1 MASGDTMRRQMRD
14 GTSAT
19 ALLSLLCA
27 CAGLTDTVADLLPTP
42 DGAPASDA
50 GETGTQAV
58 DGDASATGPHD
69 GDMPRSDAGL
79 CLGALAAQTFRH
91 ALCACNSLEL
101 PFGGLMT
108 DAYDSSRGSYTASR
122 VLDSLSH
129 VGVNAKLSAA
139 DRITVGG
146 SLVVADALG
155 PSALPVLDVRGD
167 LRVGGPFAYTNSVD
181 VGGDLW
187 LASDLMG
194 SAALHVAGNLIQPE
208 MGARSASPALLV
220 DGSDL
225 RGPVA
230 IADPCA
236 CDGGTLEKIGD
247 IVVAAR
253 AHNDNAEAGIAP
265 ERAELVLLSDE
276 RIELPP
282 GKRVFL
288 TSIATAGTVTFAVAG
303 RSVLVVEQG
312 IDVAGALNLELG
324 PEAELDLFVGKHI
337 SVGVLEAPPPAE
349 NRPARLRIYLAGD
362 YFHAQVFSA
371 ANVYAPN
378 ALALPLASDL
388 YGSLFAKEIYN
399 SIGSLRMH
407 YDTSVVAESRD
418 CDWFDLSAVP

>member
-1 MASGDTMRRQMRD
+1 
-14 GTSAT
+14 
-19 ALLSLLCA
+19 LPPLLCA

-42 DGAPASDA
+42 EDAAASDA

-58 DGDASATGPHD
+58 DRDASAAGLDDGEAPGP
-69 GDMPRSDAGL
+69 DAGL
-79 CLGALAAQTFRH
+79 CLGALASQTFRH

-101 PFGGLMT
+101 PFGGLIT
-108 DAYDSSRGSYTASR
+108 DAYDSTAGSYTAGR
-122 VLDSLSH
+122 VLDGVSH
-129 VGVNAKLSAA
+129 VGVNAKLSGA
-139 DRITVGG
+139 DRITIGG

-155 PSALPVLDVRGD
+155 PSALPALDVRGD
-167 LRVGGPFAYTNSVD
+167 LRVGGPFTFTNSVD

-187 LASDLMG
+187 LASDLRG
-194 SAALHVAGNLIQPE
+194 SAALRVGGNLIQPE
-208 MGARSASPALLV
+208 MGERSASPPLLV
-220 DGSDL
+220 EGSDV
-225 RGPVA
+225 RAPVA
-230 IADPCA
+230 IADPCS
-236 CDGGTLEKIGD
+236 CDGSTLEKIGE
-247 IVVAAR
+247 IVAATR

-265 ERAELVLLSDE
+265 ERAAAVLLSDE

-288 TSIATAGTVTFAVAG
+288 TSIATAGTLSFVVAG

-324 PEAELDLFVGKHI
+324 PEAELDLFVGQHI
-337 SVGVLEAPPPAE
+337 SVGVLAAPPPAE

-378 ALALPLASDL
+378 ALAWLLSGDL
-388 YGSLFAKEIYN
+388 YGSMFAKEIYAP
-399 SIGSLRMH
+399 IGSLRMH